1 MAIFQEENENSNYEE
16 QTGNDKKNEEM
27 NTTNKLKEIVLLN
40 SEMVQ

>member
-1 MAIFQEENENSNYEE
+1 MRIVIMKSRQEMI
-16 QTGNDKKNEEM
+16 KKNEEM